1 MGDLVAGPGSAVKQR
16 RDAVAV
22 RRGFSLVELLVAA
35 AIAALVLTAL
45 VAAFAGGIRVWER
58 ARSLGKKEQELCLA
72 LEELE
77 RDLRN
82 AFTFR
87 GIAFEGRETSLT
99 VPGLLRAS
107 DLGGARTWRVGTI
120 RYAEDRGRRSL
131 TRARWVFGERESPGV
146 VEELVTG
153 VVRVRFAYWG
163 VADSSGVAAWGPT
176 WLDRTNRPAA
186 VRVEVNVLRSGEQ
199 FETTRTIVLPCRS

>member
-1 MGDLVAGPGSAVKQR
+1 MKPREYALVA
-16 RDAVAV
+16 

-58 ARSLGKKEQELCLA
+58 ACSLGRKEQELGLA

-99 VPGLLRAS
+99 FPGLLQVS
-107 DLGGARTWRVGTI
+107 GPGGAPARRLGTI

-131 TRARWVFGERESPGV
+131 TRARWLFPGRESPV
-146 VEELVTG
+146 VGETLVTG
-153 VVRVRFAYWG
+153 VVRLRFAYWG
-163 VADSSGVAAWGPT
+163 WMDSSGVAAWGPD

-186 VRVEVNVLRSGEQ
+186 VRVELSVQRGGEQ
-199 FETTRTIVLPCRS
+199 FETMRTIVLPCSS